1 MEWKE
6 LEAIWQQYDARI
18 AENTRINKEVLKR
31 MLRAKP
37 ERRLKRMR
45 GWAIYRIVTPIPV
58 MCIALVPN
66 TKFRNEWDFY
76 LGLFLL
82 IAMLAYM
89 LYCAYQ
95 YFSLIRDIDFRNQV
109 AKTKKQLIQLEG
121 LKLKVSKLEVF
132 VGFVMLIGIYL
143 IAQFAVRVN
152 TKHFIVFCIIITLF
166 ILVGQYVQFKKF
178 KSKLNTFNA
187 ELDEIE
193 QLEKE

>member
-1 MEWKE
+1 MEWTE
-6 LEAIWQQYDARI
+6 LQALWQQYNARI

-37 ERRLKRMR
+37 ERRLKRMM
-45 GWAIYRIVTPIPV
+45 GWAIYRIVMPIPI

-82 IAMLAYM
+82 VAMLAYM
-89 LYCAYQ
+89 LYYSFR

-121 LKLKVSKLEVF
+121 FKLKISKLEF
-132 VGFVMLIGIYL
+132 LVGFVMLIGIYL

-152 TKHFIVFCIIITLF
+152 TKHFIVFCVFISLF
-166 ILVGQYVQFKKF
+166 MLVGQYIQFKKF
-178 KSKLNTFNA
+178 KSELNNFNA

>member
-178 KSKLNTFNA
+178 KSKLNNFNA

-193 QLEKE
+193 QLEKG